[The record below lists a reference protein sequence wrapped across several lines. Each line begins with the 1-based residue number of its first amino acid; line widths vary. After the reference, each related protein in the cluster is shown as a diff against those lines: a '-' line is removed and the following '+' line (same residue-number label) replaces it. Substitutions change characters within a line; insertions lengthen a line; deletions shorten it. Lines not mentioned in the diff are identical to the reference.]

1 MADPSVNKPVG
12 WADYLNGLLQ
22 FPGID
27 KAAIY
32 SADPQ
37 YANSPCASS
46 PGYLAQPNEVAYILN
61 SFVDGKPD
69 EPKEVQTNGFSFAG
83 EKYFFVRSDK
93 DPDCLIGRKVVSA
106 LHLTPSMMKEGIVI
120 YKTRSALFIAHH
132 PSDALTNNVNEYVDG
147 WARYLINAEN
157 AQG

>member
-1 MADPSVNKPVG
+1 MADPTAQKPVG
-12 WADYLNGLLQ
+12 WADYHKGLMQ
-22 FPGID
+22 YSGID

-32 SADPQ
+32 STDPQ

-46 PGYLAQPNEVAYILN
+46 PGFTALPNEIAFILN
-61 SFVDGKPD
+61 SFADTKDD

-83 EKYFFVRSDK
+83 EKYFFVRADK
-93 DPDCLIGRKVVSA
+93 NPDCLIGRKQ
-106 LHLTPSMMKEGIVI
+106 KEGIVI
-120 YKTRSALFIAHH
+120 YKTSSALFIVHH
-132 PSDALTNNVNEYVDG
+132 PSDVFTNNVNEYVDG